1 LRRRSGKSFRKIIVT
16 PGNHDALCGHI
27 QEIVR
32 NVGSWLQERNT
43 ALFRIFKFLLRRI
56 IPPINQLQEAIKAL
70 KELLNTADPTPA
82 SDALAAYHWFVDE
95 AKCYVTDLKVPYSAT
110 GHVTFIPFD
119 SVSLEPILMNIGAT
133 RNTEFITFRD
143 RARAANDPYHIII
156 ALLHHN
162 PISSPEVIDDAITHG
177 YNSMPGGTAYIK
189 EMQDAGV
196 DIILYGHQHE
206 HVCSYIDYSTSKFG
220 HVYLIGSKSSTCGRT
235 PGFNIIE
242 LSGPFDA
249 KLDHCEFNTT
259 GSVSR
264 HSIPLVFEK
273 QSMKDSHTA
282 TARREIRHYR
292 FDGGIE
298 IWDDMLK
305 AGARTLFMGG
315 PRQQE
320 LIEEIVRLK
329 DVLANSNMRCVRIL
343 ITDPSLFSMVK
354 LIENTD
360 AQQRLNKMWDYS
372 KFSWQDQADVAEHIL
387 KQLEILYNGLP
398 PDQKRKLDVRL
409 AHTLIPI
416 GFRSRNMGS
425 SDGEMVI
432 RLLPVGVFSDVERP
446 HMYITYRC
454 ERAIYSFYAKYLKE
468 LWRKSSHAPFNMDNI
483 DVPGKCGD
491 ELQF

>member
-1 LRRRSGKSFRKIIVT
+1 
-16 PGNHDALCGHI
+16 
-27 QEIVR
+27 
-32 NVGSWLQERNT
+32 
-43 ALFRIFKFLLRRI
+43 
-56 IPPINQLQEAIKAL
+56 
-70 KELLNTADPTPA
+70 
-82 SDALAAYHWFVDE
+82 
-95 AKCYVTDLKVPYSAT
+95 
-110 GHVTFIPFD
+110 
-119 SVSLEPILMNIGAT
+119 
-133 RNTEFITFRD
+133 
-143 RARAANDPYHIII
+143 
-156 ALLHHN
+156 
-162 PISSPEVIDDAITHG
+162 
-177 YNSMPGGTAYIK
+177 
-189 EMQDAGV
+189 
-196 DIILYGHQHE
+196 
-206 HVCSYIDYSTSKFG
+206 
-220 HVYLIGSKSSTCGRT
+220 
-235 PGFNIIE
+235 
-242 LSGPFDA
+242 
-249 KLDHCEFNTT
+249 
-259 GSVSR
+259 
-264 HSIPLVFEK
+264 
-273 QSMKDSHTA
+273 
-282 TARREIRHYR
+282 
-292 FDGGIE
+292 
-298 IWDDMLK
+298 MLK

-320 LIEEIVRLK
+320 LIEEVVRLK